1 LQQALVQQYLG
12 QAIQGLRSNAKIVQ
26 WAFGINGLGIKLLG
40 IQSIWVTPE
49 SVNPLVTF
57 QNPITYSFS
66 FLCRKSGW
74 NISFFQQKKRITVPS
89 K

>member
-12 QAIQGLRSNAKIVQ
+12 QSIQGLRTNAKIVQ
-26 WAFGINGLGIKLLG
+26 WVFRINGLGIKLLG
-40 IQSIWVTPE
+40 LQSIWVTPE

-74 NISFFQQKKRITVPS
+74 NIFFAAKK
-89 K
+89 